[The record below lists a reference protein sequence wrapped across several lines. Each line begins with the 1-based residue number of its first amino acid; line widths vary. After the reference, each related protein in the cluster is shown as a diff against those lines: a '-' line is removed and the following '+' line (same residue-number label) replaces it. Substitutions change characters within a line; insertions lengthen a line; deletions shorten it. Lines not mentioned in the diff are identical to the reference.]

1 MAQPTTPHLLVVCF
15 VSGVPSSCVLFSGLD
30 SAAFFPSVHVRCCAT
45 AILLRRYPFIC
56 KYTVGVARVG
66 CELRRIVC
74 RRFGVAFS
82 PWSAVLGAVRVLW
95 DAPLSTIRS
104 MTLEPAQEGIKV
116 ALSAPVEYSA
126 DHQAR
131 GSRSMPVQCF
141 SWQCLM
147 CYLVDCAS
155 YCLGSVAAGG
165 LTWSS
170 CAENGDELT
179 RNAAPTDVRVIPA
192 RN

>member
-1 MAQPTTPHLLVVCF
+1 MAHPTTPHLLVVLFLAFLRVCCF
-15 VSGVPSSCVLFSGLD
+15 QVWIQLR
-30 SAAFFPSVHVRCCAT
+30 FFPPCMFGVAPQLQYFYIC
-45 AILLRRYPFIC
+45 RYPFIC
-56 KYTVGVARVG
+56 KYIVGVARVG

-74 RRFGVAFS
+74 FRFGVAFS

-131 GSRSMPVQCF
+131 GSRSI
-141 SWQCLM
+141 
-147 CYLVDCAS
+147 YLCPCNAFR
-155 YCLGSVAAGG
+155 GSVFDV
-165 LTWSS
+165 LFS
-170 CAENGDELT
+170 ELCKLLS
-179 RNAAPTDVRVIPA
+179 RERGCWGANLEQLC
-192 RN
+192 